1 MTDPSSRL
9 QILRNAAQVHFQRGE
24 FHAAERYLAEALSLA
39 PDSAELWNNRGT
51 AQAAAKQLESA
62 LASFT
67 KALQLQPEFPR
78 AMANRANVLV
88 QLQRP
93 SDAIAA
99 FEQLLRVEP
108 DFPYVLGHLI
118 FCKLQCASWTDL
130 DALCGRIHA
139 DLQAGKP
146 AVTPALATALLGRS
160 SDQLGALEIV
170 ARDKFRG
177 APPMWRGER
186 YRHDKIRIAYVS
198 SDLHAHATA
207 VLMAGVFE
215 SHDQNRFETIA
226 ISLGP
231 DDASPVRAR
240 LKNSFHRFIDAAD
253 SSDVQIA
260 AFMRQAEI
268 DIAVDLKGYTSHARP
283 GIFAFRP
290 APVQVNYLGFPA
302 TMGAEFI
309 DYIVADRFTIPEA
322 DEPFFSEKVA
332 RLPDSYQPNDRTRG
346 IAAKPPIRA
355 GMGLPETGFVFCCF
369 NNSFKI
375 QPRVF
380 DVWMRLLRQIEGS
393 VLWLLAD
400 NSSAIANLKREAA
413 SRGVDPDRLVFAPRA
428 GLEEH
433 LARHRLADLFLD
445 TLPYNAHTTA
455 SDSLWTG
462 LPVLTCMGSTFAGRV
477 AASVLNAAG
486 LPELVTSTL
495 DEYEALA
502 LALAREPV
510 RLAGIRANLA
520 ANRDTCPLFDVE
532 RFTRHLESAYTAM
545 WERAERG
552 EKATPFDVP
561 AVESRCR
568 LRDSNTRPH
577 HYE

>member
-1 MTDPSSRL
+1 MTDQSSRL
-9 QILRNAAQVHFQRGE
+9 QALRNAAQIHFQRGE
-24 FHAAERYLAEALSLA
+24 FQAAERYIAEALGLA
-39 PDSAELWNNRGT
+39 PDSADLWNNRGT
-51 AQAAAKQLESA
+51 AQAAAKQLDAA
-62 LASFT
+62 LTSFT
-67 KALQLQPEFPR
+67 RAVQLQPDFPR
-78 AMANRANVLV
+78 AIANRANALV

-93 SDAIAA
+93 SEAIDA
-99 FEQLLRVEP
+99 FEQLLRLEP
-108 DFPYVLGHLI
+108 DFPYALGHLI
-118 FCKLQCASWTDL
+118 FCKLQCGSWTGL
-130 DALCGRIHA
+130 DALCGRLYA
-139 DLQAGKP
+139 GLQAGKP
-146 AVTPALATALLGRS
+146 AVTPALATALLGRP
-160 SDQLGALEIV
+160 SDQLRALQIV

-177 APPMWRGER
+177 APPIWRGER
-186 YRHDKIRIAYVS
+186 YRHGKIRVAYVS

-215 SHDQNRFETIA
+215 KHDPERFETTA

-231 DDASPVRAR
+231 DDASPMRAR
-240 LKNSFHRFIDAAD
+240 LKHSFHPFIDAGS
-253 SSDVQIA
+253 SSDAQIA
-260 AFMRQAEI
+260 TLMRQMEI

-309 DYIVADRFTIPEA
+309 DYIVADRFTIPET
-322 DEPFFSEKVA
+322 DKPCFTEKVV
-332 RLPDSYQPNDRTRG
+332 RLPDSYQPNDRTRVMAG
-346 IAAKPPIRA
+346 KVPSRA
-355 GMGLPETGFVFCCF
+355 DMGLPETGFVYCCF

-380 DVWMRLLRQIEGS
+380 DVWMRLLHGIEGS

-400 NSSAIANLKREAA
+400 NPSAVANLKREAA

-428 GLEEH
+428 GLDEH
-433 LARHRLADLFLD
+433 LTRHRLADLFLD

-462 LPVLTCMGSTFAGRV
+462 LPVLTCMGGTFAGRV

-495 DEYEALA
+495 EEYEALA
-502 LALAREPV
+502 LSLAREPA
-510 RLAGIRANLA
+510 RLAAMRARLDE
-520 ANRDTCPLFDVE
+520 NRDTCPLFDVA
-532 RFTRHLESAYTAM
+532 RFTRNLETAYTMM

-552 EKATPFDVP
+552 ERPAAFDVP
-561 AVESRCR
+561 PSG
-568 LRDSNTRPH
+568 PF
-577 HYE
+577 

>member
-1 MTDPSSRL
+1 MPDSFNRL
-9 QILRNAAQVHFQRGE
+9 QALQHAAQVHFQRGE
-24 FHAAERYLAEALSLA
+24 LQAAERYIAEALTLA

-51 AQAAAKQLESA
+51 AQAAAKQLEAA

-67 KALQLQPEFPR
+67 RALQLQPESPR

-93 SDAIAA
+93 SDAVSA

-108 DFPYVLGHLI
+108 DFPYALGHLI
-118 FCKLQCASWTDL
+118 FCKLQCGSWSDL
-130 DALCGRIHA
+130 DALCSRLYGE
-139 DLQAGKP
+139 LQAGKR
-146 AVTPALATALLGRS
+146 AVTPALATALLDKS
-160 SDQLGALEIV
+160 SDQLRALQIV
-170 ARDKFRG
+170 ARDKFRA
-177 APPMWRGER
+177 APPMWRGEQ

-215 SHDQNRFETIA
+215 HHDRSRFETTA

-231 DDASPVRAR
+231 ADASPMRAR
-240 LKNSFHRFIDAAD
+240 LKNSFHRFIDAGNG
-253 SSDVQIA
+253 SDAQIA
-260 AFMRQAEI
+260 TLMRQMEI

-283 GIFAFRP
+283 GIFACRP

-309 DYIVADRFTIPEA
+309 DYIVADRFTIPA
-322 DEPFFSEKVA
+322 AGAPCFTEKVV
-332 RLPDSYQPNDRTRG
+332 RLPDSYQPNDTTRE
-346 IAAKPPIRA
+346 IAANTPTRSD
-355 GMGLPETGFVFCCF
+355 MGLPETGFVYCCF

-375 QPRVF
+375 QPHIF
-380 DVWMRLLRQIEGS
+380 GVWMRLLREIAGS

-400 NSSAIANLKREAA
+400 NSTAVENLKREAGQ
-413 SRGVDPDRLVFAPRA
+413 RDVDPERLVFAPRA
-428 GLEEH
+428 RLDEH

-455 SDSLWTG
+455 SDSLWMG
-462 LPVLTCMGSTFAGRV
+462 LPVLTCTGSTFAGRV

-486 LPELVTSTL
+486 LPELVMSTL

-502 LALAREPV
+502 LSLAREPA
-510 RLAGIRANLA
+510 RLAAIRAKLA
-520 ANRDTCPLFDVE
+520 GNRDTGPLFDVA
-532 RFTRHLESAYTAM
+532 RFTRHLESAYAQM
-545 WERAERG
+545 WGRAERG
-552 EKATPFDVP
+552 EKPAPFDVP
-561 AVESRCR
+561 PFGASG
-568 LRDSNTRPH
+568 
-577 HYE
+577 